1 MHIVNIWLLFAFH
14 GLVFRLEIYYNTH
27 THTNTKLPVK
37 TPAEGTCKVQTIART
52 LGLPVAEQ
60 APPEHQVPL
69 YCIAS
74 EEPQLLFLT
83 WLALCILS
91 LQRGKALSKGEEILH
106 LQVQKGF

>member
-1 MHIVNIWLLFAFH
+1 M
-14 GLVFRLEIYYNTH
+14 
-27 THTNTKLPVK
+27 K

-60 APPEHQVPL
+60 APPEHQAPP

-83 WLALCILS
+83 WVALCIFS
-91 LQRGKALSKGEEILH
+91 LQRGKALSKGEKILH